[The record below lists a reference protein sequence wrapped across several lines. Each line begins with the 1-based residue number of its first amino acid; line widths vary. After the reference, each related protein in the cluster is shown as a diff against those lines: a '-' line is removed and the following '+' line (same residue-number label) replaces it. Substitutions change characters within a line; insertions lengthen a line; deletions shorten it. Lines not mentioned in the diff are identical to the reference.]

1 MVYKFK
7 KTRKREKHKL
17 INKYVEKSCNN
28 KCKINF
34 LNKKKNK
41 CKINNKG
48 GTRKFLYFY
57 AYFVFNVWVLTS
69 SSSWKFNKML
79 KK

>member
-1 MVYKFK
+1 MLK
-7 KTRKREKHKL
+7 KAVITNVKL
-17 INKYVEKSCNN
+17 IFS
-28 KCKINF
+28 
-34 LNKKKNK
+34 KKKENK

-57 AYFVFNVWVLTS
+57 VYFVFNVWVLTS

-79 KK
+79 KKIRKPKGGGGRR

>member
-17 INKYVEKSCNN
+17 INKYVDKSCNN

-34 LNKKKNK
+34 LKKKKKTNVK
-41 CKINNKG
+41 ST
-48 GTRKFLYFY
+48 TRGARESFCIFMYISFST
-57 AYFVFNVWVLTS
+57 FGF
-69 SSSWKFNKML
+69 
-79 KK
+79 

>member
-1 MVYKFK
+1 MLK
-7 KTRKREKHKL
+7 KAVIT
-17 INKYVEKSCNN
+17 NVKS
-28 KCKINF
+28 IF
-34 LNKKKNK
+34 STKKKNK